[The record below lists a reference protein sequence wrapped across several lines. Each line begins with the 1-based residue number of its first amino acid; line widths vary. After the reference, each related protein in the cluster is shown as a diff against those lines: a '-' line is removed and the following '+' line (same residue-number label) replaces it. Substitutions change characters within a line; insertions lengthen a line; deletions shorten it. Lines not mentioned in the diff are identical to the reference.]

1 MAHPL
6 STPGYR
12 KLLALQRRI
21 HEFTLDACADEDV
34 DITAPELP
42 LWGRAYQYL
51 SVAPLLGGLQVTY
64 FGELW
69 EEPFAWT
76 LACLA
81 DQEVADAIVA
91 LSFSGPDEG
100 ANGTREWEFTPL
112 LDSAVRF
119 PLLKSLAIRPSG
131 QADHNTV
138 LIQRAGTIM
147 EEAGEIARF
156 AAKAPGLVQLTVPNA
171 PDASFFAV
179 PLPYLSTLQVE
190 SGFDT
195 QDFIDNLAS
204 SGNLTALRSLDF
216 TESTELHSTWAD
228 AREEGCI
235 TPFAAYERLLRS
247 AAGARLRALTLRNT
261 CLSLEQ
267 LQALQALRPKLQFM
281 VVQSP
286 RGGYVSHF
294 RQDVF
299 PWRHLVQADPGV
311 R

>member
-12 KLLALQRRI
+12 KLLDLQRRI
-21 HEFTLDACADEDV
+21 HAFTLQACEDEEV
-34 DITAPELP
+34 DITAPDLP
-42 LWGRAYQYL
+42 LWGPAYQYL
-51 SVAPLLGGLQVTY
+51 SVAPLLGGLQVEY

-91 LSFSGPDEG
+91 LSFTGPDEG

-112 LDSAVRF
+112 LDSIVRF
-119 PLLKSLAIRPSG
+119 PLLKSLVVRPSG
-131 QADHNTV
+131 QADHNTA

-147 EEAGEIARF
+147 EESGDIARF
-156 AAKAPGLVQLTVPNA
+156 VAKAPNLIQLTMPTA
-171 PDASFFAV
+171 PDASFFTV
-179 PLPYLSTLQVE
+179 PLPHLSTLVVE
-190 SGFDT
+190 SGSDT
-195 QDFIDNLAS
+195 QNFIENLAS
-204 SGNLTALRSLDF
+204 STNLTALWSLDF
-216 TESTELHSTWAD
+216 TESTELQSTWAD
-228 AREEGCI
+228 EREPGFV
-235 TPFAAYERLLRS
+235 TPFQAYERLFHS
-247 AAGARLRALTLRNT
+247 PMGEQLRALYLRNT
-261 CLSLEQ
+261 CLTVEQ
-267 LQALQALRPKLQFM
+267 LQALQALRPRLQFM

-294 RQDVF
+294 SQDVF
-299 PWRHLVQADPGV
+299 PWRHLVQADPGL

>member
-1 MAHPL
+1 MVHPL

-12 KLLALQRRI
+12 KLLDLQRRI
-21 HEFTLDACADEDV
+21 HEFTLLACADDDV
-34 DITAPELP
+34 DIRAPDLP
-42 LWGRAYQYL
+42 LWSRAYQYL
-51 SVAPLLGGLQVTY
+51 SIAPLLGGLQVEY

-91 LSFSGPDEG
+91 LSFTGPDEG

-112 LDSAVRF
+112 VDSAVRF
-119 PLLKSLAIRPSG
+119 PVLKSLAIRPSG
-131 QADHNTV
+131 QADHNVV

-147 EEAGEIARF
+147 EESGEIARF
-156 AAKAPGLVQLTVPNA
+156 AAKAPALTQLTVPNA
-171 PDASFFAV
+171 PDASFFDV
-179 PLPYLSTLQVE
+179 PLPYLQTLVVE

-195 QDFIDNLAS
+195 QAFIENLAS
-204 SGNLTALRSLDF
+204 STNLTALRSLDF

-228 AREEGCI
+228 AREAGCI
-235 TPFAAYERLLRS
+235 TPFSAYEQLLRS
-247 AAGARLRALTLRNT
+247 ETGERLRALTLRNT

-267 LQALQALRPKLQFM
+267 LQALQALRPKLGMM

-299 PWRHLVQADPGV
+299 PWRHLVQPDPGV

>member
-21 HEFTLDACADEDV
+21 HDFTLEACADEDV
-34 DITAPELP
+34 DIRALDLP
-42 LWGRAYQYL
+42 LWGQAYQTL
-51 SVAPLLGGLQVTY
+51 SVAPLLGGLQVEY

-69 EEPFAWT
+69 EETFAWT

-81 DQEVADAIVA
+81 DQEVADEIVA
-91 LSFSGPDEG
+91 LSFTGPDEG

-147 EEAGEIARF
+147 EESGDIARF
-156 AAKAPGLVQLTVPNA
+156 AAKAPGLIQLTVPNA
-171 PDASFFAV
+171 PDASFFTV
-179 PLPYLSTLQVE
+179 PLPQLSTLVVE

-195 QDFIDNLAS
+195 QDFIENLAS
-204 SGNLTALRSLDF
+204 SSNLTALRSLDF
-216 TESTELHSTWAD
+216 TESTELQSTWAD
-228 AREEGCI
+228 AREKGCV
-235 TPFAAYERLLRS
+235 TPFTAYERLFRS
-247 AAGARLRALTLRNT
+247 AAGERLRALSLRNT
-261 CLSLEQ
+261 CLTVEQ
-267 LQALQALRPKLQFM
+267 LQALQALRPMLQFM

-294 RQDVF
+294 SKDVF
-299 PWRHLVQADPGV
+299 PWRHLVQADPGL